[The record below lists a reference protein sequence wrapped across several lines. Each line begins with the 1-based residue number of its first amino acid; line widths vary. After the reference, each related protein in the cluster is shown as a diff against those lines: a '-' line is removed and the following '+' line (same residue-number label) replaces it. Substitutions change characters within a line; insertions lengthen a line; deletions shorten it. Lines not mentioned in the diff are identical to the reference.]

1 MQYAHGHACVVAFFL
16 GGVFK
21 FNFWFSKN
29 NTLVSPFLKFKQ
41 MIFKLHVCSLSRNGK
56 TPTRWI
62 NCTKVITYTL
72 LQGGYI
78 DF

>member
-1 MQYAHGHACVVAFFL
+1 MIMLLMLLFFSAA
-16 GGVFK
+16 GGGRAVK

-29 NTLVSPFLKFKQ
+29 NNFISEIQTNDYGLSPI
-41 MIFKLHVCSLSRNGK
+41 MAKLQPLRQ
-56 TPTRWI
+56 TR
-62 NCTKVITYTL
+62 VITYTL